1 MNITGQNIKKLRQ
14 KNGWSQS
21 EVSKRL
27 KISVPAFS
35 KIETGITDINITRL
49 SQLANLFEVNLMDII
64 SKAGENPQSS
74 NFEEI
79 KSIKE
84 KLAQREEEI
93 IQLQKKV
100 IALYEEVRAL

>member
-49 SQLANLFEVNLMDII
+49 SQLASLFEVNLMDII
-64 SKAGENPQSS
+64 AKAGENPQSS

-79 KSIKE
+79 KKIKE
-84 KLAQREEEI
+84 KLALREEEI